1 MFVGMEALLGKTI
14 IKVIRNNDDEDD
26 YMGDYGGVYMPEM
39 TKCSDFE
46 TLCSDGDTVE
56 IKMPSGRLCCIV

>member
-26 YMGDYGGVYMPEM
+26 YIE
-39 TKCSDFE
+39 
-46 TLCSDGDTVE
+46 LICSDGWIYNMRHEQD
-56 IKMPSGRLCCIV
+56 CCEDVSIESIEGDLYDGT